1 MPKITKN
8 SIYNLNSQFRSTITD
23 DRYTQN
29 DADNLLVWIKG
40 DSTSALIDLFNLL
53 TWTAQMLHLVSQ
65 IVMIYLSATELIIL
79 HFHFPHGLD

>member
-40 DSTSALIDLFNLL
+40 DSTSALIDRSVNGR
-53 TWTAQMLHLVSQ
+53 TVTEANLVST
-65 IVMIYLSATELIIL
+65 SA
-79 HFHFPHGLD
+79 DVS